1 MTHRTRL
8 AIAAVVL
15 LVFGTLL
22 LGVCVHHDT
31 APEGAGTPALLKL
44 PDGGLML
51 TFHVPTCDYGLFDTA
66 SDPKML
72 KNLRDARPDDFRRL
86 KEKLRERVKKEYDGA
101 EPEDLRNRP
110 DLVDRLRGHPYF

>member
-8 AIAAVVL
+8 AVAAVVL
-15 LVFGTLL
+15 LVFGTVL
-22 LGVCVHHDT
+22 LGVCFHRDT
-31 APEGAGTPALLKL
+31 AQDGTQVPPVLNH
-44 PDGGLML
+44 DEGGLRL
-51 TFHVPTCDYGLFDTA
+51 TFHVPSCDYGLFDRT

-86 KEKLRERVKKEYDGA
+86 KEEFRARVKKEYDGV

-110 DLVDRLRGHPYF
+110 EMVDRLRGHPYF